1 MIFKELPDENTPPA
15 RRTNAPA
22 MPLFPSFQWDADEL
36 RVTTHGRTRRR
47 GGHGADQSARG
58 RLMSLALL
66 LSWGFK

>member
-1 MIFKELPDENTPPA
+1 MIFKELPDDATPHAP
-15 RRTNAPA
+15 RTHAPA
-22 MPLFPSFQWDADEL
+22 MPFFPSFQWDADEL

-47 GGHGADQSARG
+47 GGRGADQSAHS